1 MSLGRVVPGS
11 ETKHGKGNRTL
22 DSTDDMCGG
31 IELEGVL
38 HLRDFVNDGGLLI
51 TLTSSSSLPIHF
63 VGSRT
68 RYHDQADQRA
78 LGPGRCISGWGGGQV
93 QPDCVRLRQRCGCLF
108 QFFSCFCFRK
118 CGWLKIPLHVS
129 RFERSCDRPWEQG

>member
-1 MSLGRVVPGS
+1 LGRVVPGS

-63 VGSRT
+63 VWGLAQGITIKQTNELWARVGVF
-68 RYHDQADQRA
+68 QAGVADKSSPIAYGYDKDVGVYFNSSPVFA
-78 LGPGRCISGWGGGQV
+78 LGSAGG
-93 QPDCVRLRQRCGCLF
+93 
-108 QFFSCFCFRK
+108 
-118 CGWLKIPLHVS
+118 
-129 RFERSCDRPWEQG
+129 